1 MSASAQQGRGL
12 VPDCTFSY
20 CPGCSHI
27 PGNRLVGRLVDEM
40 GIMDRT
46 ILVGP
51 VGCAEMIVYYIDVD
65 AIAAAHGRAVAV
77 AMGVKRCRPDRI
89 VLTYQG
95 DGDFAAIGVAEIMNA
110 AQLGESIT
118 AIWINNAN
126 YGMTGG
132 QMGPTTLLGQRTKTT
147 PGGRQAE
154 TAGRPLHIS
163 ELLAGIPGV
172 AYVERV
178 AVHSR
183 AAIAAARDAV
193 RHAIEVQ
200 QAGKGLSIVE
210 ILGVCPTGWRMS
222 TKKAFAWHAEHL
234 QAEFPLGKFKDL

>member
-1 MSASAQQGRGL
+1 MSTAVQTGRGL

-20 CPGCSHI
+20 CPGCAHI
-27 PGNRLVGRLVDEM
+27 PGNRLLGQIVHEM

-51 VGCAEMIVYYIDVD
+51 VGCAEMIVYYLDVD

-77 AMGVKRCRPDRI
+77 AVGVKRCRPDRI

-95 DGDFAAIGVAEIMNA
+95 DGDFAAIGVAEILNA

-118 AIWINNAN
+118 AIWVNNAN

-147 PGGRQAE
+147 PRGREAAS
-154 TAGRPLHIS
+154 AGTPLHIS
-163 ELLAGIPGV
+163 ELLAQIPGV

-178 AVHSR
+178 AVNSR
-183 AAIAAARDAV
+183 ANLAAAKGAV

-200 QAGKGLSIVE
+200 QAGKGLSVVE
-210 ILGVCPTGWRMS
+210 ILGVCPTGWGMS
-222 TKKAFAWHAEHL
+222 TKKAFAWQAEHL
-234 QAEFPLGKFKDL
+234 ETEFPLGKFTDV